1 MIANIERVLTPL
13 DGSPEAEQGL
23 PLAMY
28 LSDAF
33 GADLHV
39 AHVFV
44 PMAVTATGRDAGV
57 ADAAVEQ
64 AAEGAHQYLRQISE
78 SVKGTTQRAV
88 HAEFARARTIRSPFA
103 ETRRVVEA
111 LRELANR
118 LPADLVV
125 MTTHG
130 RGGVSRVWLGS
141 VADALIRE
149 VNAPVLLVRLGA
161 EPRHPTQPVRHVLIP
176 LDGSELA
183 EGIIPLA
190 AALAARAG
198 ARVTLLRVL
207 VAQRT
212 VAHLAPVSQIDQE
225 HLGRLEAEAN
235 RYLTSTRRRLA
246 DMLPGT
252 ETCIIVD
259 EKPAFAILHWAAE
272 NGVDLIAMATH
283 GLSGFN
289 RLMLGSIAD
298 KVVRGATV
306 PVLLQTSR
314 AQAKLDSA
322 TASASAAADLPA
334 VSRDDDAELRRRV
347 LEWIDW
353 EPGLRGSE
361 IAVTS
366 KDGTITLSGYVN
378 SLAQKRMAER
388 DSARVLGVRVIADDL
403 RVRQLPER
411 ERAHDML
418 HAVQHALDSDLGV
431 PSGSVIAVVA
441 DDWVTLEG
449 TVEREQQKVAAE
461 RRVAH
466 VEGVRGITNG
476 IQVRSM
482 VASTPVP
489 PERAAQE
496 RVAPTG

>member
-1 MIANIERVLTPL
+1 
-13 DGSPEAEQGL
+13 
-23 PLAMY
+23 
-28 LSDAF
+28 
-33 GADLHV
+33 
-39 AHVFV
+39 
-44 PMAVTATGRDAGV
+44 
-57 ADAAVEQ
+57 
-64 AAEGAHQYLRQISE
+64 
-78 SVKGTTQRAV
+78 
-88 HAEFARARTIRSPFA
+88 
-103 ETRRVVEA
+103 
-111 LRELANR
+111 
-118 LPADLVV
+118 
-125 MTTHG
+125 
-130 RGGVSRVWLGS
+130 
-141 VADALIRE
+141 
-149 VNAPVLLVRLGA
+149 
-161 EPRHPTQPVRHVLIP
+161 
-176 LDGSELA
+176 
-183 EGIIPLA
+183 
-190 AALAARAG
+190 
-198 ARVTLLRVL
+198 
-207 VAQRT
+207 
-212 VAHLAPVSQIDQE
+212 
-225 HLGRLEAEAN
+225 
-235 RYLTSTRRRLA
+235 
-246 DMLPGT
+246 
-252 ETCIIVD
+252 
-259 EKPAFAILHWAAE
+259 
-272 NGVDLIAMATH
+272 
-283 GLSGFN
+283 
-289 RLMLGSIAD
+289 
-298 KVVRGATV
+298 
-306 PVLLQTSR
+306 
-314 AQAKLDSA
+314 
-322 TASASAAADLPA
+322 

-403 RVRQLPER
+403 RVRQLPEH